1 MPEHNQNHFANNLS
15 QFSDNENTAENVNQQ
30 MEKRAASRLQN
41 EIGSKV
47 LSLVNFENSPA
58 KTMNAETSPISH
70 VQIA

>member
-30 MEKRAASRLQN
+30 MEKRAAYRLQN

-47 LSLVNFENSPA
+47 LSLVNFES
-58 KTMNAETSPISH
+58 KHCRILF
-70 VQIA
+70 